1 LQTTNAGKRSQKHSK
16 AYLQYYLLP
25 TGTAIAHRTNKSKKY
40 SKKNIKKTQES
51 ELPPETCLL
60 LLRLAACPVQFP
72 LLVEPQ
78 ELHPSA
84 ASSNISH
91 SHPMKYPHQISPPFF
106 LPGLLRGFAPTA
118 SPARS
123 LWAIAAKVA

>member
-1 LQTTNAGKRSQKHSK
+1 MKIQALSKQTNAGNRSQKHSK

-25 TGTAIAHRTNKSKKY
+25 TGTAIAHCTNKSKK
-40 SKKNIKKTQES
+40 NTQKKTLKKLKNLS
-51 ELPPETCLL
+51 SPPETCLL
-60 LLRLAACPVQFP
+60 LLRLAARPVQFP

-91 SHPMKYPHQISPPFF
+91 SHPMKYPHQISPP
-106 LPGLLRGFAPTA
+106 
-118 SPARS
+118 
-123 LWAIAAKVA
+123 